1 MSSAF
6 GESKHVLTPKDMS
19 NRLYEKFSRFIYAE
33 CGIKLPPVKKVMLQ
47 SRLMKRLRV
56 LKILSFDEYYDY
68 LTSSQGKEEE
78 LSHALDVVSTNK
90 TEFFREPSHF
100 DYLQTTALPWLI
112 HELERKSRRRIYIW
126 SAGCSSGEEPY
137 TLGMVLSDFLEKF
150 PGFDFSILGTDISRR
165 MLYHAQKA
173 IYKDQDIY
181 PIAHRLR
188 ATYLLK
194 GKGPQKGNWRI
205 TSELRNKIQFK
216 RLNLVDEH
224 FELPNLMDIIFCR
237 NVIIYF
243 DRPTQSRLFEKFHMW
258 LVPGGFLFIGHSET
272 LYGIN
277 NQFEY
282 LQATIYRKT
291 P

>member
-1 MSSAF
+1 LNSARGQATSAF
-6 GESKHVLTPKDMS
+6 TPKDMS
-19 NRLYEKFSRFIYAE
+19 SRLYEKFSQFIYAE
-33 CGIKLPPVKKVMLQ
+33 CGIKLPPVKRIMLQ
-47 SRLMKRLRV
+47 SRLMKRLRA
-56 LKILSFDEYYDY
+56 LRISSFDEYYDY
-68 LTSSQGKEEE
+68 LTSFQGQKEE

-90 TEFFREPSHF
+90 TGFFREPSHF
-100 DYLQTTALPWLI
+100 DYLQTAVLPWLI
-112 HELERKSRRRIYIW
+112 HELEGKSRRRICIW

-150 PGFDFSILGTDISRR
+150 PEFDFSILGTDISRR

-188 ATYLLK
+188 AAYLLK

-205 TSELRNKIQFK
+205 TSELRNKVQFK

-224 FELPNLMDIIFCR
+224 FDLPNLMDIIFCR

-282 LQATIYRKT
+282 LQATIYRK
-291 P
+291 PP